1 MFDVAVIGAG
11 PGGMQAAIFA
21 ASEGLSTCIVERDKI
36 GGQIGQTPK
45 LENLLGHSCSGI
57 SGPELAENMRSQA
70 AAFGVQFIKGDA
82 LHIGEIR
89 DGNRI
94 VTTLDGNRV
103 VYSKVAV
110 IASGAS
116 WNKFEVPGV
125 APLVGTRVHYG
136 PFHCM
141 SVERGLDYAV
151 IGGGNS
157 SGQAIM
163 ELAQH
168 ASSVQVVTRSSVKC
182 SAYLKERISR
192 SPNVR
197 THFDVEVVRI
207 IDTKI
212 CLVLL
217 LSDGQHVQVD
227 HTFFCGGLTPNTN
240 WLKNTIELD
249 THGYILTNENGNATS
264 MRGVFAL
271 GDCRKSHYRKSVAN
285 SIGDASNV
293 ITQIHRYLD
302 SLNVPSVGG

>member
-36 GGQIGQTPK
+36 GGQIGQTPR
-45 LENLLGHSCSGI
+45 LENLVGHNGAGI

-70 AAFGVQFIKGDA
+70 AAFGATFIT
-82 LHIGEIR
+82 GEAVSISTNE
-89 DGNRI
+89 NRI
-94 VTTLDGNRV
+94 LCFMANGSIVE
-103 VYSKVAV
+103 SKVVV

-116 WNKFEVPGV
+116 WNKFNVPGV
-125 APLVGTRVHYG
+125 ASLLGVRVHYG

-141 SVERGLDYAV
+141 SVEKRLRYAV

-168 ASSVQVVTRSSVKC
+168 ATTVEVVTRSSVKC
-182 SAYLKERISR
+182 SAYLKERIAR

-197 THFDVEVVRI
+197 THYDVEVARI
-207 IDTKI
+207 IDAGTHCI
-212 CLVLL
+212 LL
-217 LSDGQHVQVD
+217 LSNGERVLVD
-227 HTFFCGGLTPNTN
+227 HTFFCGGLTPSTS
-240 WLKNTIELD
+240 WLAGRINLD
-249 THGYILTNENGNATS
+249 ENGYILTNEGGNATS

-271 GDCRKSHYRKSVAN
+271 GDCRKSSYRKSVAN

-302 SLNVPSVGG
+302 SLNAPVV